1 LASTRGE
8 GVTIIGAITSKSN
21 KLIYYLCDGS
31 TIPNLKIFFH
41 GLNNTICLKD
51 KVLVLDNL
59 QAHRNLI
66 FRKWL
71 EYNYGAKIFFL
82 PVATSFFNPIET
94 IWAWVKAQWRKRL
107 LDPILEDPDLEFLI

>member
-1 LASTRGE
+1 
-8 GVTIIGAITSKSN
+8 
-21 KLIYYLCDGS
+21 
-31 TIPNLKIFFH
+31 
-41 GLNNTICLKD
+41 
-51 KVLVLDNL
+51 L

-107 LDPILEDPDLEFLI
+107 LDPTLEDPDLEFLI